1 MLRLDNITKEYPM
14 KGGDS
19 VKALKGISLCFRSNE
34 FVSILGPSGCGK
46 TTLLNILGGLDH
58 YTSGDLI
65 IEGRSTKSY
74 NDHDWD
80 IYRNHRIG
88 FIFQSY
94 NLIPHEN
101 ILDNVALALTIGG
114 IGKEERIQRAKEAL
128 DEVGLK
134 DMYKKMP
141 NQLSGGQC
149 QRVAIA
155 RALVNEPEILLAD
168 EPTGALD
175 SVTSVQIMDL
185 IKKISQKKLVIM
197 VTHNPDLA
205 VKYSTRIVKLL
216 DGRLIDDSNPY
227 TAEEEAKEREN
238 VTQESVQEL
247 EKKEKA
253 KMSWWTAFKLSSKNL
268 LSKMG
273 RTVMVIIAASIGII
287 GVSAVLSVSNG
298 VTSYIAGS
306 EDEMLSGNPVQVSS
320 STFDLSSIANQM
332 TGATQAQVVK
342 EASEDGYINVDFMT
356 QRLIEQATS
365 IGTSMIQNDI
375 TQDYVDYVDEMP
387 STYYQDVVKHY
398 GTQVTNNIYT
408 QDNIEGNDPS
418 DSYSLSAITE
428 IASAILSQKLSET
441 GYSSYA
447 STIASYSGTLAQSIN
462 NTDYLLEQYDIVD
475 GKVAENEDEIMVVL
489 NDSDAITDFML
500 TLLGYFSED
509 EFLNIVYKYN
519 TDENGN
525 PQPAYNDALY
535 QQTKRIAISK
545 LMGKKFTYYPNDT
558 VFADND
564 KYDPDASAGQASLTP
579 IVTQPYI
586 YKYKEDSSWTGGMQL
601 KVVGVLKPKAN
612 RQYSTLS
619 SGFYYTPKF
628 VERFISDNY
637 SSKVTNFIR
646 NYVDSYNNSEDNTSG
661 TTITGYPS
669 YIMDS
674 NGFKTPHGFF
684 YSFHYSLEG
693 KDYDGNYALV
703 GSTNSLTSLLAM
715 YASSSSSSSSS
726 SSPSISTSILTLKG
740 VGGSKL
746 PNSISFYPKNFDQ
759 KYLVTDY
766 LTRWNSEDTLTVNGK
781 ELKAEDRKEI
791 KYTDNL
797 QVVIDIINNIINIVT
812 IALICFTALAL
823 VVSTVMISIIT
834 YVSVIERI
842 KEIGV
847 IRALGGRKKDV
858 SHLFNAENFILG
870 FFAGLLGL
878 LVTYL
883 LELILNLIVHHN
895 FPVISMIA
903 NLPVTTAL
911 IILAASIFLTWL
923 AGFIPSRSAA
933 KKDPVVALRSE

>member
-227 TAEEEAKEREN
+227 TAEEESKEREN

-356 QRLIEQATS
+356 QRLIEQASS

-564 KYDPDASAGQASLTP
+564 KYDPDASTGQASLTP
-579 IVTQPYI
+579 VVTQPYI
-586 YKYKEDSSWTGGMQL
+586 YKYKEDSSWTGGM
-601 KVVGVLKPKAN
+601 
-612 RQYSTLS
+612 
-619 SGFYYTPKF
+619 
-628 VERFISDNY
+628 
-637 SSKVTNFIR
+637 
-646 NYVDSYNNSEDNTSG
+646 
-661 TTITGYPS
+661 
-669 YIMDS
+669 
-674 NGFKTPHGFF
+674 
-684 YSFHYSLEG
+684 
-693 KDYDGNYALV
+693 
-703 GSTNSLTSLLAM
+703 
-715 YASSSSSSSSS
+715 
-726 SSPSISTSILTLKG
+726 
-740 VGGSKL
+740 
-746 PNSISFYPKNFDQ
+746 
-759 KYLVTDY
+759 
-766 LTRWNSEDTLTVNGK
+766 
-781 ELKAEDRKEI
+781 
-791 KYTDNL
+791 
-797 QVVIDIINNIINIVT
+797 
-812 IALICFTALAL
+812 
-823 VVSTVMISIIT
+823 
-834 YVSVIERI
+834 
-842 KEIGV
+842 
-847 IRALGGRKKDV
+847 
-858 SHLFNAENFILG
+858 
-870 FFAGLLGL
+870 
-878 LVTYL
+878 
-883 LELILNLIVHHN
+883 
-895 FPVISMIA
+895 
-903 NLPVTTAL
+903 
-911 IILAASIFLTWL
+911 
-923 AGFIPSRSAA
+923 
-933 KKDPVVALRSE
+933 